1 MEKILSSSVYEEILT
16 LDFTA
21 YTIKIVKNNSK
32 EVYGMKGKIM
42 AGFLITSIVTG
53 ATIPINTLATP
64 IVQAETKQDN
74 IDISSALR
82 KIGAHSKLTQTFIDG
97 ALASPNVQ
105 LEEVPS
111 LNTTQFLIKQDMK
124 EWSSELYP
132 KLILLNSKSKGFVTK
147 FNSYYPTL
155 KGFIDNGEDK
165 EGVTDRLEVL
175 QDMTITNQESV
186 QRQINELTDLKLQ
199 VDKKLK
205 NLDTDVI
212 KAQSVLNSE
221 GTGKIDKLKNEML
234 DTKKSIQNDLQQIAL
249 LPGALNEQGLKV
261 FQEIYSLSKD
271 IIEPAAQ
278 TAVVAYNKGKEINN
292 AILDAEKKAE
302 QEAKEKGKS
311 AIEIEAAKKEA
322 REAIEKSKK
331 GEIAAAAVTKTKEYD
346 LMKVIDP
353 EKIKKT
359 YNTFAEINKLTAEQ
373 RAYLNDLEK
382 QNQKLYDLTT
392 KLTVADLQ
400 KSMILF
406 MQNDLHT
413 FANQVDGEIELMTR
427 YKEDLDLINNS
438 ITKLS
443 TEVDTNNTQS
453 QKDTLRR
460 LKSVTTQLEE
470 QVYKF

>member
-1 MEKILSSSVYEEILT
+1 M
-16 LDFTA
+16 
-21 YTIKIVKNNSK
+21 KN
-32 EVYGMKGKIM
+32 KIM
-42 AGFLITSIVTG
+42 TGFLITSIVTG

-74 IDISSALR
+74 INISSALR

-111 LNTTQFLIKQDMK
+111 LNTTQFLIKQDLK

-165 EGVTDRLEVL
+165 EGFTDRLEVL

-205 NLDTDVI
+205 NLDTDVA

-292 AILDAEKKAE
+292 AIVDAEKKAE

-413 FANQVDGEIELMTR
+413 FANQVDGEIELMKR

-443 TEVDTNNTQS
+443 TEVDANNTQS

>member
-1 MEKILSSSVYEEILT
+1 
-16 LDFTA
+16 
-21 YTIKIVKNNSK
+21 
-32 EVYGMKGKIM
+32 MKSKIM

-165 EGVTDRLEVL
+165 EGFTDRLEVL

-205 NLDTDVI
+205 NLDTDVA

-292 AILDAEKKAE
+292 AIVDAEKKAG

-413 FANQVDGEIELMTR
+413 FANQVDGEIELMKR
-427 YKEDLDLINNS
+427 YKEDLGLINNS

-443 TEVDTNNTQS
+443 TEVDANNTQS

>member
-1 MEKILSSSVYEEILT
+1 MCEEILT
-16 LDFTA
+16 LGCTTF
-21 YTIKIVKNNSK
+21 TIKTVKNNSE
-32 EVYGMKGKIM
+32 EVYGMKNKIM
-42 AGFLITSIVTG
+42 TGFLITSIVTG
-53 ATIPINTLATP
+53 ATIPINTLAMP

-132 KLILLNSKSKGFVTK
+132 KLILLNSKSKGFATK
-147 FNSYYPTL
+147 FNSYYPIL
-155 KGFIDNGEDK
+155 KGFVDNKEDK
-165 EGVTDRLEVL
+165 EGFLDRLEVL
-175 QDMTITNQESV
+175 QDMTITNQENV

-212 KAQSVLNSE
+212 KAQSVLSSE

-234 DTKKSIQNDLQQIAL
+234 NTKKSIQNDLQQIAL

-292 AILDAEKKAE
+292 AIVEAEKKAE
-302 QEAKEKGKS
+302 QEATEKGKS
-311 AIEIEAAKKEA
+311 AIEIEVAKKEA
-322 REAIEKSKK
+322 RETIEKSKK

-346 LMKVIDP
+346 LIKVIDP

-359 YNTFAEINKLTAEQ
+359 YSTFAEINKLTAEQ
-373 RAYLNDLEK
+373 RAHLDDLEK

-413 FANQVDGEIELMTR
+413 FANQVDGEIELMKR
-427 YKEDLDLINNS
+427 YKEDLNLINNS

-460 LKSVTTQLEE
+460 LKNVTNQLEE
-470 QVYKF
+470 QVNKF

>member
-1 MEKILSSSVYEEILT
+1 M
-16 LDFTA
+16 
-21 YTIKIVKNNSK
+21 KN
-32 EVYGMKGKIM
+32 KIM
-42 AGFLITSIVTG
+42 TGFLITSIATG

-64 IVQAETKQDN
+64 IVQAETKQEN

-147 FNSYYPTL
+147 FNSYYPIL
-155 KGFIDNGEDK
+155 KGFIDNREDK
-165 EGVTDRLEVL
+165 EGFTDRLEVL

-205 NLDTDVI
+205 NLDTDVT

-249 LPGALNEQGLKV
+249 LPGALNEQGLMV

-292 AILDAEKKAE
+292 AIVDAEKKAE
-302 QEAKEKGKS
+302 QEAKVKGKS

-413 FANQVDGEIELMTR
+413 FANQVDGEIELMKR

-443 TEVDTNNTQS
+443 TEVDANNTQS

>member
-1 MEKILSSSVYEEILT
+1 M
-16 LDFTA
+16 
-21 YTIKIVKNNSK
+21 KN
-32 EVYGMKGKIM
+32 KIM
-42 AGFLITSIVTG
+42 TGFLITSIVTG

-64 IVQAETKQDN
+64 IVQAETKQEN

-82 KIGAHSKLTQTFIDG
+82 KLGAHSKLTQTFIDG
-97 ALASPNVQ
+97 ALTNPNVQ

-165 EGVTDRLEVL
+165 EGFTDRLEVL

-205 NLDTDVI
+205 NLDTDVA

-292 AILDAEKKAE
+292 AIVDAEKKAG

-413 FANQVDGEIELMTR
+413 FANQVDGEIELMKH
-427 YKEDLDLINNS
+427 YKEDLGLINNS

-443 TEVDTNNTQS
+443 TEVDANNTQS

>member
-1 MEKILSSSVYEEILT
+1 M
-16 LDFTA
+16 
-21 YTIKIVKNNSK
+21 KN
-32 EVYGMKGKIM
+32 KIM
-42 AGFLITSIVTG
+42 TGFLITSIVTG

-64 IVQAETKQDN
+64 IVQAETKQEN

-82 KIGAHSKLTQTFIDG
+82 KLGAHSKLTQTFIDG
-97 ALASPNVQ
+97 ALTNPNVQ

-165 EGVTDRLEVL
+165 EGFTDRLEVL

-205 NLDTDVI
+205 NLDTDVA

-292 AILDAEKKAE
+292 AIVDAEKKAG

-413 FANQVDGEIELMTR
+413 FANQVDGEIELMKR

>member
-1 MEKILSSSVYEEILT
+1 M
-16 LDFTA
+16 
-21 YTIKIVKNNSK
+21 KN
-32 EVYGMKGKIM
+32 KIM
-42 AGFLITSIVTG
+42 TGFLITSIVTG

-155 KGFIDNGEDK
+155 KEFVDNKEDK
-165 EGVTDRLEVL
+165 EGFTDRLEVL

-186 QRQINELTDLKLQ
+186 QRHINELTDLKLQ

-205 NLDTDVI
+205 NLDTDVA
-212 KAQSVLNSE
+212 KAQSVLSSE
-221 GTGKIDKLKNEML
+221 GTGKIDKLKDEML
-234 DTKKSIQNDLQQIAL
+234 ETKKSIQNDLQQIAL

-292 AILDAEKKAE
+292 AIVDAEKKAE
-302 QEAKEKGKS
+302 QEAKEKGKT

-413 FANQVDGEIELMTR
+413 FADQVDGEIELMKR
-427 YKEDLDLINNS
+427 YKEDLNLINNS

-443 TEVDTNNTQS
+443 NEVDSNNTQS

-460 LKSVTTQLEE
+460 LKTVTNQLEE